1 MEYALTADHHRVHA
15 LDAEKGQEYYC
26 PVCGNQVIPRQGEVN
41 SWHFAHVTSC
51 VDDWKYDMSE
61 WHRNWQN
68 RFPESTREVVIE
80 YKGESHRADILT
92 GGYVIEFQHSPI
104 TSTEFERRN
113 LFYTKA
119 GYKVIWVFD
128 ETEAYANEY
137 IIGSGDNCDKF
148 VWKWPNRVLASVVP
162 QRSTDIAVVL
172 QLTEDHDD
180 DGCEW
185 LVKVEW
191 AIVDDDGYADYRRF
205 FIDDGFAPDL
215 FTEDGLQNILLSKR
229 KRFDAF
235 LRDNQPYAPKCSRI
249 KGNPRDWY
257 ICPKTHDWHNN
268 QCRECQNNLIKVEPT
283 HKEVS
288 AVTTSQCK
296 LKPTSMPP
304 ADKQEWKAIRKI
316 PDWAA
321 APNQN
326 NHRIIRAF
334 LQLQKERG
342 FVCRPELEA
351 RCQDPEGHADVYVR
365 DFRGNFTSMKTDAGK
380 SHGKVFRDDGYNI
393 TICTE
398 VLATLEQYRSL
409 FEA

>member
-1 MEYALTADHHRVHA
+1 M
-15 LDAEKGQEYYC
+15 K
-26 PVCGNQVIPRQGEVN
+26 
-41 SWHFAHVTSC
+41 
-51 VDDWKYDMSE
+51 
-61 WHRNWQN
+61 
-68 RFPESTREVVIE
+68 IE
-80 YKGESHRADILT
+80 MGESLIYSWLRHEKLCQLVQTNWKVSPFWELENRQEIEDLFVICRNYFLEKHSLDISKGCSLEQFLKQAEID
-92 GGYVIEFQHSPI
+92 GIGIAY
-104 TSTEFERRN
+104 STEAP
-113 LFYTKA
+113 YIYA
-119 GYKVIWVFD
+119 VDV
-128 ETEAYANEY
+128 AYHE
-137 IIGSGDNCDKF
+137 G
-148 VWKWPNRVLASVVP
+148 
-162 QRSTDIAVVL
+162 
-172 QLTEDHDD
+172 
-180 DGCEW
+180 
-185 LVKVEW
+185 
-191 AIVDDDGYADYRRF
+191 
-205 FIDDGFAPDL
+205 
-215 FTEDGLQNILLSKR
+215 GLN
-229 KRFDAF
+229 
-235 LRDNQPYAPKCSRI
+235 Y
-249 KGNPRDWY
+249 GG
-257 ICPKTHDWHNN
+257 
-268 QCRECQNNLIKVEPT
+268 
-283 HKEVS
+283 KEVS